1 MGNQLHNIAGALQET
16 LESSLRTGSKVHNH
30 PVAKGDATEE
40 NWLKMLKAHLPKR
53 YEASKAIV
61 IDSKGAMSDQID
73 IVIYDWQYTPI
84 IYNQD
89 NQRYIPAESVYAVF
103 EVKPTLKREYVIYAG
118 RKIESVRKLHRT
130 SAEITHAGGKY
141 EPRSPFPILGGIL
154 TYDSEWKPGLGDS
167 FTRVLG
173 ELVVGQ
179 RLDFG
184 CAITEGAF
192 EINYSGDQVT
202 LSNSEPSLSLVRFF
216 FNLLAKLQSF
226 GTVSAIDYSEYIKS
240 LGS

>member
-1 MGNQLHNIAGALQET
+1 MENHLHAITYALQET
-16 LESSLRTGSKVHNH
+16 LEASLHASSKAHNH

-61 IDSKGAMSDQID
+61 IDSNGAMSEQID
-73 IVIYDWQYTPI
+73 IVVYDWQYTPI
-84 IYNQD
+84 LYNAD

-103 EVKPTLKREYVIYAG
+103 EVKPSINRKYVIYAG
-118 RKIESVRKLHRT
+118 EKVESVRKLHRT

-141 EPRSPFPILGGIL
+141 EPRPPFPILGGIL
-154 TYDSEWKPGLGDS
+154 AYESEWKPGFGIP
-167 FTRVLG
+167 FTNVLG
-173 ELVVGQ
+173 ELTTHQ
-179 RLDFG
+179 RLELG

-192 EINYSGDQVT
+192 EIDYLEDKVSLT
-202 LSNSEPSLSLVRFF
+202 SSEPSLALVTFF
-216 FNLLAKLQSF
+216 FRLLARLQGL
-226 GTVSAIDYSEYIKS
+226 GTVSAIDYREYIKS